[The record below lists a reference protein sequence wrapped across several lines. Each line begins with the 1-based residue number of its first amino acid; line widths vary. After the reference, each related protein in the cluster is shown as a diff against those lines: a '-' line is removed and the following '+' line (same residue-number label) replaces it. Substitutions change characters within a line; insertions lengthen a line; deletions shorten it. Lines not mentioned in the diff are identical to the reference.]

1 MKKWPFVTLILFI
14 VVALLATGCSKAE
27 EPVAQ
32 AAAPVEPVA
41 EAAAPAEVS
50 AVSVLVATAHTGSIS
65 LVYSYSGDLKAK
77 DSVNLLPMSAGRIQ
91 SVLVKVGDSLKAGD
105 PMAIVESKTYSAQ
118 LKQAEA
124 NLELARLSITKM
136 EDGTRP
142 EQIAAA
148 QAAVQFAR
156 NAVNDVNTISGDERT
171 AAAAAMAQ
179 TEAALRLAQSRYDEV
194 AWAGQVGMLPQ
205 SLQLEQ
211 ATVAYQAARAAY
223 DLQTNPS
230 DVQLS
235 PLMIQLAQAEMTL
248 ALARQPFT
256 TTDFDLARG
265 KVKLAE
271 AALDLAR
278 IQMDETTIRAPFDGV
293 VAELYIAEGGMVGSS
308 SPAAL
313 FVSGQ
318 LEAVVNIEES
328 RITQIRDGQNAAL
341 RVNAYP
347 GEDFPAVVTSVA
359 PVADNATHTFV
370 VKVTPVDEAGK
381 LRAGMYADLSLLVEE
396 KQSALLVPRTALTL
410 INDKQSVYV
419 VTDNVAAVR
428 QVTTGLSDHDNVEVL
443 SGLRPDE
450 TVVTAGQANLTDG
463 AQVAVVSTGGQPD

>member
-1 MKKWPFVTLILFI
+1 MKKWPYVTLILFT
-14 VVALLATGCSKAE
+14 VVASLVSGCSQAAE
-27 EPVAQ
+27 PMAQ
-32 AAAPVEPVA
+32 AAAPV
-41 EAAAPAEVS
+41 EVS
-50 AVSVLVATAHTGSIS
+50 AVSVLVAPAHTGSIS

-77 DSVNLLPMSAGRIQ
+77 DSVSVVPESSGRIE
-91 SVLVKVGDSLKAGD
+91 SVFAKVGDSLKAGD

-124 NLELARLSITKM
+124 NLDLARLSITKM

-156 NAVNDVNTISGDERT
+156 NAVNDVNTINDDERT
-171 AAAAAMAQ
+171 AAVAAMAQ
-179 TEAALRLAQSRYDEV
+179 TEAALKLAQSNYDDV

-223 DLQTNPS
+223 NLQTRPS
-230 DVQLS
+230 DTQLS

-248 ALARQPFT
+248 ALAKQPYT
-256 TTDFDLARG
+256 KTDFDLARG
-265 KVKLAE
+265 KVTLAE

-293 VAELYIAEGGMVGSS
+293 VAELYIAEGSMVG
-308 SPAAL
+308 PATPVAL

-318 LEAVVNIEES
+318 LEVVVNIEES

-347 GEDFPAVVTSVA
+347 GEDFPAVVTSIA
-359 PVADNATHTFV
+359 PVADNSTHTFV

-381 LRAGMYADLSLLVEE
+381 LRGGMYADLSLLVEE
-396 KQSALLVPRTALTL
+396 KQAALLVPRAALTL

-428 QVTTGLSDHDNVEVL
+428 QVTTGLSDRDNVEVL
-443 SGLRPDE
+443 SGLKPE
-450 TVVTAGQANLTDG
+450 EAVVTAGQANLTDG
-463 AQVAVVSTGGQPD
+463 AQVEVVSTGGQLD

>member
-1 MKKWPFVTLILFI
+1 MKKWSFVPLIMLAL
-14 VVALLATGCSKAE
+14 VASLLAGCNQPA

-32 AAAPVEPVA
+32 AAAPVE
-41 EAAAPAEVS
+41 VS
-50 AVSVLVATAHTGSIS
+50 AVSVLVAPARTGSIS
-65 LVYSYSGDLKAK
+65 LVYSYSGDLKAR
-77 DSVNLLPMSAGRIQ
+77 DSVSVLPMSAGRIQ

-105 PMAIVESKTYSAQ
+105 PIAIVDSKTYAAQ

-136 EDGTRP
+136 EEGTRP

-156 NAVNDVNTISGDERT
+156 NAVNDVNTISDDERT
-171 AAAAAMAQ
+171 AAAATMAQ
-179 TEAALRLAQSRYDEV
+179 TEAALKLAQSQYDDV

-211 ATVAYQAARAAY
+211 ATVAYEAARAAY
-223 DLQTNPS
+223 NLQTRPS
-230 DVQLS
+230 DGQLS
-235 PLMIQLAQAEMTL
+235 PLMIQLAQAEMAL
-248 ALARQPFT
+248 ALAKQPYT
-256 TTDFDLARG
+256 KPDFDLARG
-265 KVKLAE
+265 KVELAE
-271 AALDLAR
+271 AALDLTR

-293 VAELYIAEGGMVGSS
+293 VAELYITEGSMVSS
-308 SPAAL
+308 ATPVVL
-313 FVSGQ
+313 FVSSQ

-328 RITQIRDGQNAAL
+328 RINQIRDGQNAAL

-347 GEDFPAVVTSVA
+347 GEDFPAVVTSIA
-359 PVADNATHTFV
+359 PVADSATHTFV

-396 KQSALLVPRTALTL
+396 KQAALLVPRAALTM
-410 INDKQSVYV
+410 INDKESVYV

-428 QVTTGLSDHDNVEVL
+428 QVTTGLSDRDNVEIL
-443 SGLRPDE
+443 SGLRPAE

-463 AQVAVVSTGGQPD
+463 AQVEVVSAAN